1 MHDNDLSNKRR
12 CHLEWFDKNATA
24 LIAAGAALLSAL
36 IAGGFALLG
45 AWLNNRQ
52 NNQSLKLKIQYEKSK
67 ESRGVLLEKGEEAFS
82 CATRWANHSRALLTA
97 HRRYMLGNIGLIE
110 RDELIRTFADPDTF
124 YRLHVLIPIYFPQL
138 HENLNLC
145 GNYLEKANQ
154 IANGFDPDLSD
165 EKEDLK
171 ALSEARNNYR
181 ESIALFKIKLQ
192 QELVSKIIE

>member
-67 ESRGVLLEKGEEAFS
+67 ESRGVLLGKV
-82 CATRWANHSRALLTA
+82 
-97 HRRYMLGNIGLIE
+97 
-110 RDELIRTFADPDTF
+110 RT
-124 YRLHVLIPIYFPQL
+124 
-138 HENLNLC
+138 
-145 GNYLEKANQ
+145 
-154 IANGFDPDLSD
+154 S
-165 EKEDLK
+165 
-171 ALSEARNNYR
+171 S
-181 ESIALFKIKLQ
+181 
-192 QELVSKIIE
+192 